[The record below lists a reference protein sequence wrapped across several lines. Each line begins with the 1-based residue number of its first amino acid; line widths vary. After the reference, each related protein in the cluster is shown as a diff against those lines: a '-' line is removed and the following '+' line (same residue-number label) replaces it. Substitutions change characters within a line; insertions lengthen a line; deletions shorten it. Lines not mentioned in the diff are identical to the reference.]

1 MIEYACRMKKQTLL
15 KYMNPF
21 RPGAGHQPPYLAGRT
36 CEIKDFQSLLDQDI
50 VTSNMVITG
59 LRGVGKTVL
68 LESLRPLAQQ
78 KNWLWVGTDCSESVS
93 VDEHTMAIRILTDI
107 ALIASGIKIKET
119 VSPGLGFNSQNL
131 KRTEY
136 LDFDFLATQYSSI
149 PGLPSD
155 KLKAILLFVW
165 NHISVQEGLHGIV
178 FAYDEAQTLSDHAS
192 DKQYPLALLLDLF
205 QFLQKNGVRFI
216 LILTG
221 LPMLLS
227 RLIETRTYT
236 ERMFRVLVLEQL
248 NDSESR
254 DAILKPIEDANCP
267 VKFDAHSVDIITS
280 LSGGYPYFIQFICRE
295 VYDVFEQQLTSKQ
308 KLAVPVDAIIQKLD
322 NDFFA
327 GRWSRATDREKELLT
342 IIAQNNLQEFGIMQ
356 VVELSQQSNYK
367 PFSKSQLSQMLRRL
381 IDTGLVYKNRRGE
394 YSLAVPLLKQYIN
407 RLNKFTEV

>member
-1 MIEYACRMKKQTLL
+1 MEKQTLL
-15 KYMNPF
+15 KFKNPF

-36 CEIKDFQSLLDQDI
+36 YEIREFQSLLDQDI
-50 VTSNMVITG
+50 VSSNLIITG

-78 KNWLWVGTDCSESVS
+78 KNWLWVGTDCSESIS
-93 VDEHTMAIRILTDI
+93 VDEHTMAVRILTDI
-107 ALIASGIKIKET
+107 ALITSGIKIKET
-119 VSPGLGFNSQNL
+119 ILPGLGFNSANL
-131 KRTEY
+131 EKTEY
-136 LDFDFLATQYSSI
+136 MDFDFLAKQYSSI

-155 KLKAILLFVW
+155 KLKTILLFVW
-165 NHISVQEGLHGIV
+165 KHISTQEGLHGIV
-178 FAYDEAQTLSDHAS
+178 FAYDEAQTLSDHAK

-205 QFLQKNGVRFI
+205 QFLQKNSVRF
-216 LILTG
+216 LLVLTG

-248 NDSESR
+248 NESESR
-254 DAILKPIEDANCP
+254 DAILKPIEDTNCP
-267 VKFDAHSVDIITS
+267 IKFDAHSVDVIAS
-280 LSGGYPYFIQFICRE
+280 LTGGYPYFIQFICRE
-295 VYDVFEQQLTSKQ
+295 VYDVFEQQIASKQ

-342 IIAQNNLQEFGIMQ
+342 IIARNNLKDFGIMQ

-367 PFSKSQLSQMLRRL
+367 AFSKSQLSQMLRRL
-381 IDTGLVYKNRRGE
+381 IENGLVYKNRRGE
-394 YSLAVPLLKQYIN
+394 YSFAVPLLEQYIN
-407 RLNKFTEV
+407 RTQKFTEV